1 VKPAGWRRA
10 LTGPLARRLV
20 LAALLLP
27 PWPALGHVYG
37 RYVAWLFATVTEA
50 ANPSVT
56 LTVDGAAPNGSAW
69 KLPLH
74 AEDTVTGAYLTTTL
88 DLRRSAYLAS
98 AIFLVLAL
106 STALPRRNKAK
117 AALLA
122 GGLLPLQLLPL
133 LPLFFFF
140 SGPLR
145 VHAFQLSGFSRWVVD
160 VAYHALVAPLG
171 MAYAVPV
178 LLWLLLVWALGGDPG
193 VRLPAFLRAAFE
205 PGPRATAPDKA
216 RAP

>member
-1 VKPAGWRRA
+1 VNPARWRRA

-27 PWPALGHVYG
+27 PWPLLGHVYG
-37 RYVAWLFATVTEA
+37 RYAVWLSATVMGA

-56 LTVDGAAPNGSAW
+56 VTVDDAASSASAW

-74 AEDTVTGAYLTTTL
+74 VEDTLNGTYLTTTM

-106 STALPRRNKAK
+106 PTVLPRRKK

-145 VHAFQLSGFSRWVVD
+145 VHVFQLGGFTRWLVD

-178 LLWLLLVWALGGDPG
+178 VLWLMLVWALGGDPG

-205 PGPRATAPDKA
+205 PGQREPSPGKA